1 MNRGNFKKHDYSLSN
16 MPKSTRYRLTKKLK
30 AQEMEE
36 LQQIH
41 LNQRKSH
48 IQQQQPL
55 IKQQEPL
62 LQYQEQIIELIH
74 INS

>member
-41 LNQRKSH
+41 LNQPNSH

-55 IKQQEPL
+55 IKQRES
-62 LQYQEQIIELIH
+62 LIKQQKNH
-74 INS
+74 YFNIRSK